1 VARRHDDAGMGTHD
15 YWLYSVGLVFVT
27 ILVVVA

>member
-1 VARRHDDAGMGTHD
+1 VFRGRENGGMGTHD

-27 ILVVVA
+27 VLVIIA